1 MSTRQFSIITMK
13 VYLDHA
19 STTKTT
25 DEALEAMNNCFCSNY
40 GNANS
45 SHFFGRRAVADVDE
59 AREQI
64 ARIIGA
70 KPNEIFFTSG
80 GTEADNWAIKG
91 VWLANIGKKNKLVIS
106 AEEHSAIME
115 SAKTLSSL
123 GVDVVF
129 VYPDKDGIV
138 SPEDVQK
145 VIDENTFLVSVM
157 YVNNETGA
165 TNDIRKI
172 ASVCHEAG
180 VLFHTDAVQATCT
193 KRLDVKE
200 LGVDFLTVSAHK
212 IGGPKGIGLL
222 YIKDGVRI
230 HSLIEGGSQESG
242 LRGGTTN
249 VQSVVGFSIAM
260 QKNQREFDKRVEK
273 LTSLRDYFEKKL
285 VESGLDIVI
294 NGKNRSPSITN
305 ITFKGVLAT
314 VLLTRLDMLGIAVS
328 AGSACTAGSIEAS
341 HVLLAMGLAE
351 SDAKS
356 SLRFSFGEE
365 NTFEELDYVV
375 ESLKT
380 ICAELLKKS

>member
-1 MSTRQFSIITMK
+1 MK

-19 STTKTT
+19 STTKTSK
-25 DEALEAMNNCFCSNY
+25 EALEQMNNCFCSNY

-45 SHFFGRRAVADVDE
+45 SHYAGRRAVADVDE

-64 ARIIGA
+64 AKIIGA
-70 KPNEIFFTSG
+70 KPNEVFFTSG

-91 VWLANIGKKNKLVIS
+91 VWLANLGKKNKLVIS

-115 SAKTLSSL
+115 SAKTLSGL
-123 GVDVVF
+123 GVDVVY

-138 SPEDVQK
+138 HPEDVK
-145 VIDENTFLVSVM
+145 KAIDENTFLVSVM

-172 ASVCHEAG
+172 ASVCRESG
-180 VLFHTDAVQATCT
+180 VLFHSDCVQATCT
-193 KRLDVKE
+193 KRLDVND
-200 LGVDFLTVSAHK
+200 LGVDLMTISAHK

-222 YIKDGVRI
+222 YVKDGVRI

-249 VQSVVGFSIAM
+249 VQSVVGFSVAM
-260 QKNQREFDKRVEK
+260 QKNQREFDRRVKRITE
-273 LTSLRDYFEKKL
+273 LRDYFETKL
-285 VESGLDIVI
+285 LESGLDIVI
-294 NGKNRSPSITN
+294 NGKNRSPSISN
-305 ITFKGVLAT
+305 VAFNGVLAT

-328 AGSACTAGSIEAS
+328 AGSACTAGSIDAS
-341 HVLLAMGLAE
+341 HVLLAMGLGE
-351 SDAKS
+351 THAKS
-356 SLRFSFGEE
+356 SLRFSYGEE

-375 ESLKT
+375 DCLKT
-380 ICAELLKKS
+380 VCNELQKKN